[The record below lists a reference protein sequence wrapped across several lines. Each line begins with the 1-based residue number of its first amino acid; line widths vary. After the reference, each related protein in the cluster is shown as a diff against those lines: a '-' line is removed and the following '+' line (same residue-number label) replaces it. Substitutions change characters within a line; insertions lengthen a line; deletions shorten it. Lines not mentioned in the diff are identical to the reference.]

1 MQLFTGIVFVCL
13 LLNYITWHGFEM
25 LCAARYIIDS
35 YRFYFV
41 TLTFS
46 FSDELF

>member
-1 MQLFTGIVFVCL
+1 MF
-13 LLNYITWHGFEM
+13 
-25 LCAARYIIDS
+25 CAARYITDY

-46 FSDELF
+46 FSDENPSFIFGNLNESLY

>member
-1 MQLFTGIVFVCL
+1 
-13 LLNYITWHGFEM
+13 M
-25 LCAARYIIDS
+25 LCAARYITDY

-46 FSDELF
+46 FSDENPFSFIFGNLNESLY